1 MSLIGT
7 SGSAHPTKEA
17 TELPGP
23 PTPHVVAH
31 GALMRRQDTT
41 QLEALQAAVSC
52 LFNCIGDFFD
62 VHIYIYKYTKY
73 MVHI

>member
-41 QLEALQAAVSC
+41 QLERAVSC
-52 LFNCIGDFFD
+52 LLKLHWDAMHECC
-62 VHIYIYKYTKY
+62 KYF
-73 MVHI
+73 

>member
-1 MSLIGT
+1 MFFIGT
-7 SGSAHPTKEA
+7 HGSAHPTKVA

-41 QLEALQAAVSC
+41 QLEAAVSC
-52 LFNCIGDFFD
+52 LLNCICTMYSLHDLW
-62 VHIYIYKYTKY
+62 V
-73 MVHI
+73 VVS